1 MTTKKQSESTKEPV
15 TAIRLCQLRPDPK
28 NVRRHESDAGI
39 EGFAATIQTAGLLQN
54 LTVRRPR
61 PGEKAPKNCYFVT
74 AGNRRLK
81 ALNLLK
87 SKKASVDGVP
97 VTVDFFVRV
106 REIDETAASA
116 TEVSLIENTSRE
128 DMHPADAIEAYG
140 RLAREEGLTPEAIAD
155 RHGVSHMTVRRRLK
169 LANVSPNLLAELRKD
184 AITLEQLQALA
195 LTDDHAAQEAAWSDA
210 QEWQRDPDELRAALS
225 SEAALASDKMARFVT
240 VEVYEQQG
248 GAVLRDLFDDDESR
262 IRLTDRALLHRLAAE
277 KLEQEAEAVRGEGW
291 KWVETATEYNYH
303 SGGLSRIYP
312 KEMDPSPEDATR
324 IDAIDTRLQE
334 IEIEAESIEDDAAEN
349 RLFKERDDLED
360 ERAAIMDQYT
370 AYDSAEMATA
380 GAIVT
385 IDYNGALRIERGVV
399 KPGDRKEAARLANGS
414 TGAADE
420 APAANLTDALLF
432 DLTTTRS
439 AALACELA
447 KRPDVALAALVHN
460 LALDAFYRQSY
471 ASSLGLRAGVPVRT
485 LKADDPANAKPFET
499 LDALAADW
507 RAKLPSRAADLWAW
521 CLDAKPQELSN
532 LMAYLVAAQID
543 AAKRPYADQIAQAID
558 FDMADYW
565 RPSKDFGKRVSKKY
579 MADALREAGRQ
590 EWEAKNILDVQK
602 ADAVSL
608 FVEKMKDA
616 RWLPGP
622 LKTTLAPA
630 NDIEGDDDA
639 EADDERADDEPF
651 PLAAE

>member
-1 MTTKKQSESTKEPV
+1 MTTKKQPEPTKEPV
-15 TAIRLCQLRPDPK
+15 AAIRLSQLRADPE
-28 NVRRHESDAGI
+28 NVRRYESDAGI
-39 EGFAATIQTAGLLQN
+39 EGLAATIQTMGLLQN

-61 PGEKAPKNCYFVT
+61 AGEKAPKNCYFVT

-97 VTVDFFVRV
+97 VTADFLVRV

-195 LTDDHAAQEAAWSDA
+195 LTDDHAAQEAAWFEA

-225 SEAALASDKMARFVT
+225 PEAALASDKMARFVT
-240 VEVYEQQG
+240 VEAYEQQG
-248 GAVLRDLFDDDESR
+248 GVVLRDLFDDDESR
-262 IRLTDRALLHRLAAE
+262 IRLTDRALLHRLAAA

-303 SGGLSRIYP
+303 SAGLSRIYP
-312 KEMDPSPEDATR
+312 KETDPSPEDATR

-543 AAKRPYADQIAQAID
+543 AAKRPYADQIAQAIG

-565 RPSKDFGKRVSKKY
+565 GPSKDFGKRVSKKY